1 MNESKKT
8 EVQMFRLFVPDEEKL
23 QNPSVIQWKK
33 DEAVK
38 QLFEKLGYIYKQE
51 VIFSVAQNGWEI
63 ITAIKKM
70 DTETKV
76 I

>member
-1 MNESKKT
+1 MKENEKS
-8 EVQMFRLFVPDEEKL
+8 EVQMFRSFVSDFEKHR
-23 QNPSVIQWKK
+23 NPSVIEWKK

-38 QLFEKLGYIYKQE
+38 RLFEKLGYIYKQE
-51 VIFSVAQNGWEI
+51 VMFSVARNGWEI
-63 ITAIKKM
+63 ITVIKKM